1 MLASILRILEE
12 LLTSFSVF
20 FSSFQ
25 FFLVGIFLE
34 GHVISSYFLYCFII
48 LCDCTDTHKYN
59 TVKAAN
65 SWRCVEGFIHFYFI
79 YQNLFI
85 VGVYFA
91 LQPQ

>member
-25 FFLVGIFLE
+25 FFLAGIFLE
-34 GHVISSYFLYCFII
+34 GHVISFYFQYCFII
-48 LCDCTDTHKYN
+48 LCTDTDTYKYN

-65 SWRCVEGFIHFYFI
+65 SGRCVEGFIHFYFI
-79 YQNLFI
+79 Y
-85 VGVYFA
+85 
-91 LQPQ
+91 